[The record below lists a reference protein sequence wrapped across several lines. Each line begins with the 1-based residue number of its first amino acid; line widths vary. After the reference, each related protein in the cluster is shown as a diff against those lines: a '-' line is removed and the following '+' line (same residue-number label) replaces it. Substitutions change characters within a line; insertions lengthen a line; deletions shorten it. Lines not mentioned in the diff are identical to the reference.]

1 MKKMQCLFCLWILNC
16 DGKIIYAN
24 SMVCLNTPKYIELNE
39 NDMPILTEY
48 ALDHVDE
55 CCFIFD
61 RKISASDT
69 YSDTFYRRCFLCRD
83 VSSETFIEANYNP
96 NHKDN
101 QGKLTRKEEL
111 SKVVESSEKIA
122 EIMDELPGGFGK
134 RGIKLQKP
142 YFNTDHK

>member
-1 MKKMQCLFCLWILNC
+1 MEKNQTFVIDEKNAMFVLFMDPELRELYC

-24 SMVCLNTPKYIELNE
+24 SMVCLNSPKYTELNE

-69 YSDTFYRRCFLCRD
+69 YSDTFYRWCFLCRV
-83 VSSETFIEANYNP
+83 VSSDTFFEANYNP
-96 NHKDN
+96 NHNDN
-101 QGKLTRKEEL
+101 QG
-111 SKVVESSEKIA
+111 
-122 EIMDELPGGFGK
+122 
-134 RGIKLQKP
+134 
-142 YFNTDHK
+142 